1 MNRRTREQSK
11 TETREA
17 LLQAALGLF
26 IERGIEGPSLDL
38 ICQRAGF
45 SRGAFYVH
53 FKDRAELRMAVME
66 RVIAA
71 WTTVIV
77 DTADEA
83 GGDLERTIDRFVETF
98 LSMVGDPGADLFLRE
113 GTANIHLMLSAAQR
127 DPAVGER
134 LSNLLDQESDRL
146 AGVVALG
153 QRAGSVR
160 ADQPPRA
167 LADALITLVLGVLAM
182 SPVRFPR
189 DLLGLRAVVVELLRT
204 RPG

>member
-134 LSNLLDQESDRL
+134 LSTLLEQESDRL

>member
-1 MNRRTREQSK
+1 
-11 TETREA
+11 
-17 LLQAALGLF
+17 
-26 IERGIEGPSLDL
+26 
-38 ICQRAGF
+38 
-45 SRGAFYVH
+45 
-53 FKDRAELRMAVME
+53 
-66 RVIAA
+66 
-71 WTTVIV
+71 
-77 DTADEA
+77 
-83 GGDLERTIDRFVETF
+83 
-98 LSMVGDPGADLFLRE
+98 
-113 GTANIHLMLSAAQR
+113 MLSAAQR

-134 LSNLLDQESDRL
+134 LSTLLEQESDRL

>member
-1 MNRRTREQSK
+1 LNRRTREQSK

-134 LSNLLDQESDRL
+134 LSTLLEQESDRL